1 MSSNNK
7 VVIEIKGEPITS
19 MSTTVKGTMAAVFY
33 GVCSVA
39 TAFISK
45 ALMTSMK
52 FDYPVFI
59 MVVQMMFTILLLETL
74 SFLGVLDLPRYS
86 LARAKKFVWP
96 ALFYG
101 ANAVLALTALAHM
114 NIAMYGVLKRCVPIS
129 TMLLAIVI
137 LKKGFPSRLTL
148 VAVVMLSMG
157 CVVAG
162 YGDLFFHLNGYLCG
176 ISSNF
181 TQAMYLL
188 LVQKYSEK
196 EQSTVETLQLNSFN
210 TLPLLVL
217 ACIVNGE
224 LATLTQYDQYHQPLF
239 YVVFLVAVASGCL
252 LNYSLFL
259 CTSLTSALTTSV
271 VGGLKAMVQ
280 TTLGLFT
287 FGGVSHNIATYTGI
301 AMNLSGGILYIY
313 AKYTEN
319 KQRISGDLKK
329 VMSFSSSKDLQE
341 LASVK
346 SGHRHTANGNVGYFQ
361 STVDDKH
368 DSRTVS

>member
-1 MSSNNK
+1 MSSNNN
-7 VVIEIKGEPITS
+7 VVIEMKGEPISS
-19 MSTTVKGTMAAVFY
+19 MSTTAKGMLAALFY
-33 GVCSVA
+33 GVCSVG
-39 TAFISK
+39 TAFINK

-52 FDYPVFI
+52 FDFPVFI
-59 MVVQMMFTILLLETL
+59 MVVQMMFTIILLETL
-74 SFLGVLDLPRYS
+74 SFCRVLDIPRYT

-96 ALFYG
+96 AVFYG

-114 NIAMYGVLKRCVPIS
+114 NIAMYGVMKRCVPIS
-129 TMLLAIVI
+129 TMLLAVVI

-176 ISSNF
+176 ICSNF

-196 EQSTVETLQLNSFN
+196 EQSTVDTLQLNSFN
-210 TLPLLVL
+210 TLPFLIV

-224 LATLTQYDQYHQPLF
+224 LSSLPEYDQFNQPLF
-239 YVVFLVAVASGCL
+239 YVVLLVAVASGCL

-259 CTSLTSALTTSV
+259 CTGLTSALTTSV

-280 TTLGLFT
+280 TIIGLFT
-287 FGGVSHNIATYTGI
+287 FGGVSHNLSTFIGI
-301 AMNLSGGILYIY
+301 SMNLSGGMLYIY
-313 AKYTEN
+313 AKYKQN
-319 KQRISGDLKK
+319 KQKISGDLKK
-329 VMSFSSSKDLQE
+329 VMSFSSSDALQQ

-346 SGHRHTANGNVGYFQ
+346 PGHRHVSNGNVAYYQ
-361 STVDDKH
+361 STDDNT
-368 DSRTVS
+368 SRTES